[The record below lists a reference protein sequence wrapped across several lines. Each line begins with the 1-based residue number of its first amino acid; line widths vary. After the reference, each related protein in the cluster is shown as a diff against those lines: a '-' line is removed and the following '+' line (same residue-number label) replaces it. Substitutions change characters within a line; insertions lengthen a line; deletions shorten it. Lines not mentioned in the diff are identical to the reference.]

1 MAQFCETV
9 PCIDYYYYHTHCMNQ
24 DTLSYSMEDLIPLLA
39 GLFEGDGYV
48 SKQLKIGLID
58 KDLISW
64 IASILGTNV
73 SCRTFSPELNRKPM
87 YETSLARKD
96 ELYAWYKDFYPYFS
110 ERRRLR
116 LQTEVFDKTNP
127 LPSDRPNLFYL
138 DNLPEPQESI
148 PEKDLTNQEFAYL
161 AGYFMAEGSMKA
173 DSRSKSHGL
182 SRPYL
187 TFESVDQDVIAY
199 VATLVG
205 KPYVRLTRHTKRLK
219 IVYRVC
225 IQRAPRL
232 RYILTGLLPYV
243 SMSSRHHAKI
253 MQALNDLETL
263 EKWRSGHGRAQF
275 TAKIFSKSM
284 DTNVNELKDKRM
296 QLLTF
301 SDAEWKE
308 LANIFQNSTFLFFV
322 KNPTDPSKKVPRLR
336 IQSSDQELVARAA
349 YFFGSQV
356 HRYKLSVRTQ
366 HPHFST
372 QLESKRRVYF
382 LLKGTVCHLAGAAQ
396 AKALEGLEWFETF
409 GRE

>member
-1 MAQFCETV
+1 
-9 PCIDYYYYHTHCMNQ
+9 MNQ

-39 GLFEGDGYV
+39 GLFDGDGYL

-58 KDLISW
+58 EDLISW

-73 SCRTFSPELNRKPM
+73 SCRTFPPELNRKPM

-110 ERRRLR
+110 ERRQLK
-116 LQTEVFDKTNP
+116 LQTDVFDKTNP
-127 LPSDRPNLFYL
+127 LPSDRPNLFCL
-138 DNLPEPQESI
+138 DNLPEPHESI

-161 AGYFMAEGSMKA
+161 AGYFMAEGSINA

-182 SRPYL
+182 TRPYL

-199 VATLVG
+199 VSTLLG
-205 KPYVRLTRHTKRLK
+205 KPYSRLTRRTKRLK
-219 IVYRVC
+219 LVYRVS

-232 RYILTGLLPYV
+232 KYILTGLLPYV

-253 MQALNDLETL
+253 MQVLNDLQTL

-275 TAKIFSKSM
+275 NAKMFSKFT
-284 DTNVNELKDKRM
+284 DTNLKELKDKRM

-322 KNPTDPSKKVPRLR
+322 ADRTDPSKKVPRLR
-336 IQSSDQELVARAA
+336 IQSSDQGLVARAA
-349 YFFGSQV
+349 YFFGTQV
-356 HRYKLSVRTQ
+356 HRYKVSVRTQ
-366 HPHFST
+366 QPHFST

-382 LLKGTVCHLAGAAQ
+382 LLKGTVCHLDGAAKV
-396 AKALEGLEWFETF
+396 KAFEGLEWFETF